1 MSDRQIRCTALV
13 LALSATLACFQAVSG
28 LAAPEHADP
37 RLATLLAPAP
47 MLLQTASLS
56 R

>member
-13 LALSATLACFQAVSG
+13 LALSATLTGFQAVSA
-28 LAAPEHADP
+28 LAAPAHADP
-37 RLATLLAPAP
+37 RLAQLLAPAP
-47 MLLQTASLS
+47 LLLQTASAV

>member
-13 LALSATLACFQAVSG
+13 LALSATLTSFQFVSG

-37 RLATLLAPAP
+37 RLGALLAPAP
-47 MLLQTASLS
+47 MLLQTAGLS